1 MSRGEHT
8 VFEQDT
14 AQPAPYRGLGSEFIR
29 WICIAYLKL
38 SGWTLRGDWPD
49 LPKAVLL
56 AAPHTSNWDGLNMLA
71 TAGYYRVK
79 LTWMGKES
87 LSDSVF
93 GPLLIRMGLLPVNR
107 SGGLDLVDAAARAI
121 AESEAMILAVA
132 PEGTRSTATK
142 WKSGYYHIARRGGVP
157 IIFSVLDYG
166 TKTVRI
172 SGMMEPTG
180 DYDADRTLIRNHYR
194 NATGKHPDK
203 FELDA

>member
-8 VFEQDT
+8 VFQQDT
-14 AQPAPYRGLGSEFIR
+14 ARPAPYRGIGSEIIR
-29 WICIAYLKL
+29 WLCIAYLKL

-87 LSDSVF
+87 LGDSVF
-93 GPLLIRMGLLPVNR
+93 GPLLIRMGLLPVDR
-107 SGGLDLVDAAARAI
+107 AGGLDIVDAAARAI
-121 AESEAMILAVA
+121 VESKAMILAVA

-172 SGMMEPTG
+172 SGMLEPTG
-180 DYDADRTLIRNHYR
+180 DYDADRTLIRNHYVD
-194 NATGKHPDK
+194 AAGKHPDK

>member
-1 MSRGEHT
+1 MRGQHT

-14 AQPAPYRGLGSEFIR
+14 ARPAPYRGIGSELIR

-49 LPKAVLL
+49 VPKAVLL

-87 LSDSVF
+87 LSDTVF
-93 GPLLIRMGLLPVNR
+93 GPLLMRMGLLPVNR
-107 SGGLDLVDAAARAI
+107 AGGLDIVDEAARAI
-121 AESEAMILAVA
+121 ADSEAMILAVA

-142 WKSGYYHIARRGGVP
+142 WKSGYYFIARRGKVP

-194 NATGKHPDK
+194 TAKGKHPDK